1 MVPVMVVGMLF
12 GNTSLNNQAPIA
24 SSAAI
29 DETVIIKNIGT
40 SEYRGIVSH
49 DEFIRV
55 IGRTDWPSELWP
67 YVWMVS
73 RCEATGPTDD
83 TINQGLIGD
92 GDCRHHWWHGGDRLR
107 LHGVLL
113 DGHHQRRVDVGDGP
127 HRGQGRHQYRAR
139 RDDHGDAVLTEWCLP
154 DPCWY
159 LGNRHH
165 HQR

>member
-1 MVPVMVVGMLF
+1 MRSIFMVPVMVVGMLF

-83 TINQGLIGD
+83 TINQGL
-92 GDCRHHWWHGGDRLR
+92 
-107 LHGVLL
+107 
-113 DGHHQRRVDVGDGP
+113 VGDGGLVGTGP
-127 HRGQGRHQYRAR
+127 SVGAMMINTAAHPEIMQDYDVYELYGNLQAGYIVYQEASMSWWPWLHCANKIGLYTGR
-139 RDDHGDAVLTEWCLP
+139 
-154 DPCWY
+154 
-159 LGNRHH
+159 
-165 HQR
+165 